1 MKTIDVVA
9 AIIKENNKI
18 FAVQRGY
25 GEFKDYW
32 EFPGGKVEQGESKE
46 EALKR
51 EILEELK
58 TEISVDSFL
67 EVIDYDYPTFHLHM
81 DCFLCSIIKGDLVLI
96 EHESASWLTKKTL
109 YSVEWLPADLSII
122 DKIEKLL

>member
-81 DCFLCSIIKGDLVLI
+81 DCYLCSIIKGDLVLI
-96 EHESASWLTKKTL
+96 EHESASWLTKETL